1 MPIHIFVLPDLL
13 IMNLNNQLTLSIL
26 SGEALTLHF
35 GDVLQ
40 PAKEHLARP
49 ALVPVNQWDDDEEEL
64 EDDDD
69 MDFDVD
75 EEDADDE
82 DGWEE
87 EEFDIDEED
96 YDLEEE
102 DDDVDFDSLGDD
114 DEEDG
119 YYDDEPEDML
129 GHQVEDRNPSPC
141 NPAYAVEARMELL

>member
-1 MPIHIFVLPDLL
+1 MCFLCLQDQF

-40 PAKEHLARP
+40 PVKEHLLQP

-64 EDDDD
+64 ADDDD
-69 MDFDVD
+69 LDLDV
-75 EEDADDE
+75 EEDE
-82 DGWEE
+82 DWED

-96 YDLEEE
+96 FDLDEEE
-102 DDDVDFDSLGDD
+102 DDADFDSIGDD
-114 DEEDG
+114 DEEG
-119 YYDDEPEDML
+119 FYDDEPEDLL

>member
-1 MPIHIFVLPDLL
+1 MCFLCLPDQF

-40 PAKEHLARP
+40 PVKEHLMQP
-49 ALVPVNQWDDDEEEL
+49 VLVPVNQWDDDDEEL
-64 EDDDD
+64 ADDDD
-69 MDFDVD
+69 LDLDV
-75 EEDADDE
+75 EEDE
-82 DGWEE
+82 DWED

-96 YDLEEE
+96 FDLDEEE
-102 DDDVDFDSLGDD
+102 DDADFDSIGDD
-114 DEEDG
+114 DEEG
-119 YYDDEPEDML
+119 FYDDEPEDLL